1 MKTLGEAF
9 PKKWREKLMAFSK
22 SEKLK
27 KFQAAV
33 KPYSTGEELKNTFK
47 NKIKKLRGK

>member
-9 PKKWREKLMAFSK
+9 PKKWRDKVLEFSK
-22 SEKLK
+22 SDKLK
-27 KFQAAV
+27 KAQAAF
-33 KPYSTGEELKNTFK
+33 KPYSTGAELANTFK